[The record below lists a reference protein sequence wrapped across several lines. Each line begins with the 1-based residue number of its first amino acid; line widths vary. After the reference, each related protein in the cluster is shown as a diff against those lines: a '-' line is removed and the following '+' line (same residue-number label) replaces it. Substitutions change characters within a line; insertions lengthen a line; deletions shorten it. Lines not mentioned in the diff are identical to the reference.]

1 MKELVEF
8 MGPKL
13 REEELS
19 RIWLMAEKA
28 SPHVVDNIHR
38 IMAAAASRF
47 NPHQFD
53 HLLSLIRKV
62 FLFVNSAGRTDISW
76 HLSIIFYLS
85 AYCLSLNYCSSE
97 FLFFPKKKLFTL
109 VPLHVSLL

>member
-1 MKELVEF
+1 MVSAKNIFFCIGCISKSWIVLNVGNIDQVQYTDRMKELVEF

-13 REEELS
+13 QEEELS
-19 RIWLMAEKA
+19 RIWHMAEKA

-38 IMAAAASRF
+38 IMAAAATRF

-62 FLFVNSAGRTDISW
+62 
-76 HLSIIFYLS
+76 
-85 AYCLSLNYCSSE
+85 LN
-97 FLFFPKKKLFTL
+97 K
-109 VPLHVSLL
+109 V